1 LICREI
7 NGEHEAWWSLLIF
20 DRYKYGR
27 IAKCLLEPPMK
38 GAGLSTVYIG
48 IDKTRG
54 GEIHKVYLTSSSPDS
69 SAYSIT

>member
-1 LICREI
+1 
-7 NGEHEAWWSLLIF
+7 
-20 DRYKYGR
+20 
-27 IAKCLLEPPMK
+27 MK